1 MAVGSKY
8 TKGIEIEIS
17 GKATKLKTALDDA
30 NRSIRSSQSEL
41 KTLQKNLELE
51 WNPASFKRAQ
61 ELAQRSLQ
69 QTRDKADILRKAL
82 AEIDSQDAGKDTERY
97 EAIRRELSY
106 VEGSARKAA
115 EELKKLNSLP
125 LDKLKAELSSAADR
139 LDKMGNKLSIGLT
152 APMVA
157 AGTAAVNFS
166 SDTQEAINKTE
177 VAFSYAAEGV
187 KNWSDTT
194 LTAYG
199 LAKGTALDMAALF
212 GDMATSMGFSDAAAA
227 DMSKTLVA
235 LAADLASFK
244 NISIDEAS
252 TALKSVFT
260 GETES
265 LKNLGVVMTE
275 TNLKSYAMSQGLKV
289 SYDKMDQAQKVA
301 LRYQYVLAQT
311 ANAQGDFARTSDG
324 TANQLRIFQESLK
337 EAAATA
343 GDDLLPMITPIV
355 GNLSE
360 LIQGFGDLDEGTRK
374 AVVQTALFVAGL
386 GPMLKLTGGVTTA
399 ISACVS
405 AYTAL
410 TAVKAADTVA
420 TGAQTAATTAATA
433 AQTGLNVAVNA
444 NPIGPIV
451 TAIGALVAVLG
462 SWIAVTALTTENQ
475 NKLTESIEKSRA
487 AYQGAVED
495 IEESRTSTLGMMQ
508 SLEQLMAVEDKSA
521 AQKAVVKGLV
531 DQLNE
536 AVPELSLAYNAQ
548 ADSLNMTSDAL
559 ERYIEAEARRQ
570 LQQESTDR
578 MVELEKERIQISE
591 DLEKAQA
598 DLYLAQEEYNR
609 VTENGTAAMGEY
621 DTAYAVAQVT
631 VGRLQGIVNDLTQAQ
646 QDNGAESAALQE
658 KYNDLSTA
666 TDNAGSTVFDLAKD
680 LDKATATEEELAKA
694 TRTLTSETETL
705 SSAFAEQKENGSLSL
720 DTTLKLIEAGYG
732 AALAVDAETGSVRL
746 NAEAYATLA
755 KQKIDEQIAG
765 INDSQRDT
773 KTRLLQ
779 AEGDAALAAAMGHT
793 ALALAYQETAKSIKG
808 ELVSGDAMI
817 AQLESIKNGLGS
829 VVAGKW
835 SSKPASTKKEKKTE
849 TEEEKLVKAYKSA
862 MDELEYRRSMEEISE
877 ADYYTRLEGLRD
889 RYLTENS
896 DEWRSATV
904 KLYAYKQGAF
914 KRDLDELDKSLTAG
928 KITLQEH
935 LDALKALQ
943 GQYLSENTDNWS
955 ENEKK
960 QASDRKAMYDAERAD
975 QDYFHDVGLT
985 SDSYYYLHL
994 EELRDKY
1001 LEKDSEA
1008 WRKADVEL
1016 YNWRQK
1022 QREAELAAEKS
1033 AHEAAQKQRS
1043 DLVKQYTDERI
1054 AAIKAEQKAEEDR
1067 INALIDGIDE
1077 EVAARKRLRE
1087 VEGDE
1092 DAIAKAQKTLEAAQ
1106 ARLTFAHDENTRA
1119 ELAKEVARA
1128 QEALDKAKQSKEDND
1143 WYYAKEQEKAAL
1155 QDKLDAA
1162 KDKYQTRIDNASDW
1176 AADRVA
1182 EDRARQREEDA
1193 QIEKEYAQMAA
1204 AQKAAAGALAAVG
1217 QAVTQVTNATTNL
1230 VTNRNSVSITTG
1242 ASLLTSGQA
1251 DRLVEKALEK
1261 LAK

>member
-1 MAVGSKY
+1 MALGSKF

-17 GKATKLKTALDDA
+17 GKTTKLKTALDDA

-82 AEIDSQDAGKDTERY
+82 AEIDSQGAGKDTERY

-125 LDKLKAELSSAADR
+125 LDKLKAELSATADS
-139 LDKMGNKLSIGLT
+139 LDKMGNKLTLGLT
-152 APMVA
+152 APLVA
-157 AGTAAVNFS
+157 AGVASSNFA
-166 SDTQEAINKTE
+166 SDTVESVGKVE
-177 VAFSYAAEGV
+177 VAFGYAAEGI
-187 KNWSDTT
+187 KKWSDST
-194 LTAYG
+194 LTSIG
-199 LAKGTALDMAALF
+199 LAKGTALDMAALY
-212 GDMATSMGFSDAAAA
+212 GDMATSMGFAKSQAA
-227 DMSKTLVA
+227 DMAKSLVN
-235 LAADLASFK
+235 LGADLASYK
-244 NISIDEAS
+244 NISIDVAN
-252 TALKSVFT
+252 TALKSIFT

-265 LKNLGVVMTE
+265 LKGLGVVMTQA
-275 TNLKSYAMSQGLKV
+275 NLQAYAMAQGFKTA
-289 SYDKMDQAQKVA
+289 YKDMNQAQQVA
-301 LRYQYVLAQT
+301 VRYQYVLAQT
-311 ANAQGDFARTSDG
+311 SNAQGDFARTSDN
-324 TANQLRIFQESLK
+324 TANQLRVLQESLK
-337 EAAATA
+337 EAASLA
-343 GDDLLPMITPIV
+343 GDQLLPIITPIV
-355 GNLSE
+355 GKLSD
-360 LIQGFGDLDEGTRK
+360 LIQSFGDLDEGTRK

-399 ISACVS
+399 ISAGVA

-410 TAVKAADTVA
+410 TAAKAADTAVTA
-420 TGAQTAATTAATA
+420 AQTAATTTATA
-433 AQTGLNVAVNA
+433 AQTGLNVAMSA
-444 NPIGPIV
+444 NPIGAVV
-451 TAIGALVAVLG
+451 TAVGALVAVLG
-462 SWIAVTALTTENQ
+462 AWIAVTALTTENQ

-487 AYQGAVED
+487 AYQGAVDD

-521 AQKAVVKGLV
+521 AQKAVIKGLV

-536 AVPELSLAYNAQ
+536 AVPQLSLAYNEQ

-559 ERYIEAEARRQ
+559 ERYIETEARRQ

-578 MVELEKERIQISE
+578 LIELEKERIQIAE

-609 VTENGTAAMGEY
+609 VTENGTAVMDDY

-631 VGRLQGIVNDLTQAQ
+631 VGRLQGVVNNLTKAQ
-646 QDNGAESAALQE
+646 QDNETESAALQAQ
-658 KYNDLSTA
+658 YNDLSAA
-666 TDNAGSTVFDLAKD
+666 TDKTDSAVTDLANS
-680 LDKATATEEELAKA
+680 LDSAVVTEEELAKS

-705 SSAFAEQKENGSLSL
+705 SAAFAEQTENGGLSL

-732 AALAVDAETGSVRL
+732 AALAVDEETGSVRL

-755 KQKIDEQIAG
+755 QKKIDEQISG
-765 INDSQRDT
+765 IQDSQRET

-793 ALALAYQETAKSIKG
+793 ALALSYQETAKAIQG

-817 AQLESIKNGLGS
+817 AQLTKLRDGLDT
-829 VVAGKW
+829 VVTGKW
-835 SSKPASTKKEKKTE
+835 SSKAPTTSKSKSKAKTA
-849 TEEEKLVKAYKSA
+849 EELRVEDYKSA
-862 MDELEYRRSMEEISE
+862 MQDLDYLRDMDKISE
-877 ADYYTRLEGLRD
+877 ADYYARLEQLRD
-889 RYLTENS
+889 KYLTENS

-904 KLYAYKQGAF
+904 KLHDWREKSREEEAKAEKEAAEQAAKAKQDAY
-914 KRDLDELDKSLTAG
+914 DK
-928 KITLQEH
+928 
-935 LDALKALQ
+935 
-943 GQYLSENTDNWS
+943 
-955 ENEKK
+955 
-960 QASDRKAMYDAERAD
+960 ERAD
-975 QDYFHDVGLT
+975 QDYYHDVGLT
-985 SDSYYYLHL
+985 SDSYYYQHL

-1001 LEKDSEA
+1001 LEEDSEA
-1008 WRKADVEL
+1008 WRKATVEL
-1016 YNWRQK
+1016 YNWQQK
-1022 QREAELAAEKS
+1022 QRDAALAAEKT
-1033 AHEAAQKQRS
+1033 AQEAAQKQRT

-1077 EVAARKRLRE
+1077 EIAARKRLRE

-1092 DAIAKAQKTLEAAQ
+1092 DAIAKAQKTLEAAKAQ
-1106 ARLTFAHDENTRA
+1106 LAFARDENTRR
-1119 ELAKEVARA
+1119 ELEKEVARA
-1128 QEALDKAKQSKEDND
+1128 QDDLDKAVQDKADND

-1155 QDKLDAA
+1155 QDQLDAA
-1162 KDKYQTRIDNASDW
+1162 KDKYQTRIDNASSW

-1182 EDRARQREEDA
+1182 EERARQREDDA
-1193 QIEKEYAQMAA
+1193 RIEKEYAEMAA
-1204 AQKAAAGALAAVG
+1204 AQKAAAGMLATVG
-1217 QAVTQVTNATTNL
+1217 QAVKQVTNATTNL

-1251 DRLVEKALEK
+1251 ARLVEKALEK

>member
-1 MAVGSKY
+1 MD
-8 TKGIEIEIS
+8 EIS
-17 GKATKLKTALDDA
+17 TRVALTGDKEYRDGLKSIAEAEKVLSSETAKATAAFDKNDKSVEALSARNEGLTKKLELQRQKVEACQKGLENANKAWGEADSRTQKWQKELNYAEAAVTKTEK
-30 NRSIRSSQSEL
+30 SIRSN
-41 KTLQKNLELE
+41 T
-51 WNPASFKRAQ
+51 
-61 ELAQRSLQ
+61 
-69 QTRDKADILRKAL
+69 
-82 AEIDSQDAGKDTERY
+82 
-97 EAIRRELSY
+97 EAITALN
-106 VEGSARKAA
+106 KAA
-115 EELKKLNSLP
+115 ESKALKNF
-125 LDKLKAELSSAADR
+125 AEGAKSAGES

-152 APMVA
+152 APLVA

-212 GDMATSMGFSDAAAA
+212 GDMATSMKFSDAQAA
-227 DMSKTLVA
+227 DMSKTLVG

-244 NISIDEAS
+244 NISIDTAT
-252 TALKSVFT
+252 TALKSIFT

-265 LKNLGVVMTE
+265 LKGLGVVMTQA
-275 TNLKSYAMSQGLKV
+275 NLKAYAMSQGLTTA
-289 SYDKMDQAQKVA
+289 YDKMNQAQQVA
-301 LRYQYVLAQT
+301 VRYQYVLDQT
-311 ANAQGDFARTSDG
+311 KNAQGDFANTFDG
-324 TANQLRIFQESLK
+324 TANQLRVFQESLK

-343 GDDLLPMITPIV
+343 GDELLPVITPIV
-355 GNLSE
+355 GKLSE
-360 LIQGFGDLDEGTRK
+360 LVQGFGDLDEGTRK

-399 ISACVS
+399 ISAGVT

-410 TAVKAADTVA
+410 TAAKAADTTVTA
-420 TGAQTAATTAATA
+420 AQTAATSTATA
-433 AQTGLNVAVNA
+433 AQTGLNVAMSA
-444 NPIGPIV
+444 NPIGAVV
-451 TAIGALVAVLG
+451 TAVGALVAVLG
-462 SWIAVTALTTENQ
+462 SWIAVTTLTTENQ
-475 NKLTESIEKSRA
+475 NTLTESIEKSRA
-487 AYQGAVED
+487 AYQGTVDD

-521 AQKAVVKGLV
+521 AQKAVVKGIV
-531 DQLNE
+531 GQLNE
-536 AVPELSLAYNAQ
+536 AVPALSLAYNAQ
-548 ADSLNMTSDAL
+548 ADSLNMTADAL

-578 MVELEKERIQISE
+578 MVELEKERIQIAE

-631 VGRLQGIVNDLTQAQ
+631 VGRLQGIVYDLTQAQ
-646 QDNGAESAALQE
+646 QDNRAESAALQE

-666 TDNAGSTVFDLAKD
+666 TDNAGSTVSNLAKD
-680 LDKATATEEELAKA
+680 MDKATATEEELAKS
-694 TRTLTSETETL
+694 TRTLISETETL

-732 AALAVDAETGSVRL
+732 AALAVDAETGAVRL
-746 NAEAYATLA
+746 DAEAYATLA

-793 ALALAYQETAKSIKG
+793 ALALAYQETAKTIKG

-817 AQLESIKNGLGS
+817 AQLQSIKNGLGS

-835 SSKPASTKKEKKTE
+835 SSKPASTKKDKKTE
-849 TEEEKLVKAYKSA
+849 TEEEKLVKAYKA
-862 MDELEYRRSMEEISE
+862 AVEDLDYLRDMDEISE
-877 ADYYTRLEGLRD
+877 ADYYDRLEQLRD
-889 RYLTENS
+889 QYLIKDS

-904 KLYAYKQGAF
+904 KLHDWQEKRREDESKAELEAAEKAAQQKQKEYTDGLADLKYF
-914 KRDLDELDKSLTAG
+914 KDMSLISEGDYYTSLAKLRD
-928 KITLQEH
+928 
-935 LDALKALQ
+935 
-943 GQYLSENTDNWS
+943 
-955 ENEKK
+955 
-960 QASDRKAMYDAERAD
+960 
-975 QDYFHDVGLT
+975 DY
-985 SDSYYYLHL
+985 L
-994 EELRDKY
+994 EEN
-1001 LEKDSEA
+1001 SEE
-1008 WRKADVEL
+1008 WRRVTVEL
-1016 YNWRQK
+1016 YNWQQK
-1022 QREAELAAEKS
+1022 QQDAVLAAQQ
-1033 AHEAAQKQRS
+1033 AAYAAAQKQRAN
-1043 DLVKQYTDERI
+1043 LVKQYTDERI

-1092 DAIAKAQKTLEAAQ
+1092 DAVAKAQKTLEAAQ
-1106 ARLTFAHDENTRA
+1106 AQLSFARDETTRA
-1119 ELAKEVARA
+1119 ELTKEVARA

-1155 QDKLDAA
+1155 QDRLDVT
-1162 KDKYQTRIDNASDW
+1162 KDKYQTKIDNASEW

-1182 EDRARQREEDA
+1182 TEIARQREEDA
-1193 QIEKEYAQMAA
+1193 QIEMEYAQMAA
-1204 AQKAAAGALAAVG
+1204 AQKAAAGVLATVG
-1217 QAVTQVTNATTNL
+1217 QAVKQVTNA
-1230 VTNRNSVSITTG
+1230 VTNISNKNSFSLTTG
-1242 ASLLTSGQA
+1242 ASPMTSGQMTRVA
-1251 DRLVEKALEK
+1251 EKVLEK
-1261 LAK
+1261 MAKM